1 MKKISETVS
10 KMLDFPAVMEE
21 LTAAFGELD
30 SNFPGLA
37 HAYSEAAQ
45 GLVTEFGEAAQTFLT
60 AKESEFCIEVL
71 SLCWSGF
78 LLNYQCFQDPIHGLM
93 VDCDFE
99 VLHQEERLPSIPAL
113 GRFSQDASA
122 LLALLPAG
130 SERLLPITEYYSYL
144 QTNGYKL
151 AHYYGFRLANG
162 ILPWLVPG
170 YVPNELLTWKYKS
183 KIARYSEI
191 NVDRLA

>member
-1 MKKISETVS
+1 MKKINETVS

-21 LTAAFGELD
+21 LTAAFGAMD
-30 SNFPGLA
+30 PDFPNLA

-45 GLVTEFGEAAQTFLT
+45 GLAAEFGAPAQKFLT

-78 LLNYQCFQDPIHGLM
+78 LLNYQCFRDPIHGLM

-113 GRFSQDASA
+113 GRFSQDVSA
-122 LLALLPAG
+122 LPALLPAG

-144 QTNGYKL
+144 RTNGYKL
-151 AHYYGFRLANG
+151 AHYYGFQLANG

-191 NVDRLA
+191 NVDRLD

>member
-1 MKKISETVS
+1 MKKINETVS

-21 LTAAFGELD
+21 LTAAFAGMD
-30 SNFPGLA
+30 PGFPDLA
-37 HAYSEAAQ
+37 HAFSEAAQ
-45 GLVTEFGEAAQTFLT
+45 GLVAEFGEAAQTFLT

-99 VLHQEERLPSIPAL
+99 VLHQENRLPSIPAL
-113 GRFSQDASA
+113 GHLSQDASA
-122 LLALLPAG
+122 LSAAFPAG

-144 QTNGYKL
+144 QANGFKL

-162 ILPWLVPG
+162 ILPYLVPG
-170 YVPNELLTWKYKS
+170 YIPNDFLVWKYKS
-183 KIARYSEI
+183 KIARYSELD
-191 NVDRLA
+191 VDRLD